1 MRRSWTSS
9 RTGWRLVT
17 ARALVG
23 LVLVYSGRGWTE
35 TEVIGAENPSDSRL
49 RVVPERVVLSGPDA
63 VQQVAVEAIEA
74 TGPARDLTQIAAFAS
89 SDPKVAAVDRAG
101 TIWARGDGVATITIQ
116 AEGKEA
122 QVPVT
127 VKDFSV
133 GRPVNFTNQV
143 VPIFTK
149 LGCNSGGCHGK
160 ASGQNGFR
168 LSLLGFEP
176 MLDYETLVKEDRGRR
191 LFPAAPAQSLLLL
204 KATARV
210 PHGGGRKLEL
220 DSHPYRVIERWIAAG
235 MPVGKE
241 TDPTVARIEVA
252 PDVRV
257 MPRRARR
264 QLVVT
269 AHYSDGTTEDV
280 TRWAQYQS
288 NEATTLAGVAE
299 GGEVETH
306 DLSGQAAIMARY
318 QGQVAVFR
326 ATVPL
331 DLPITRY
338 PDFVTDNAIDAAA
351 LAHWKT
357 LGIAPSDPCTDAE
370 FIRRAALDI
379 TGTLPKPEEVRAF
392 LDQNVPDKRAR
403 LVDRLLDR
411 PEYAAYFAVKW
422 ADILR
427 NKRENDPKAQ
437 RGTFT
442 FHDWIRASLAANIPY
457 DQFVRAI
464 LAASGTPETSP
475 PVQWYRKVKMTDAY
489 VDDSAQV
496 FLGMRLQCARCHHH
510 PFEKWSQDDYYGF
523 AAFFARVARK
533 PSLPAQRI
541 GRDDMVVYTARNGTV
556 THPKT
561 GRAMTPKGLGGA
573 VVPVPASDDPRQKL
587 VDWMAD
593 PKNPFFARAL
603 VNRYWA
609 HFFGRG
615 IVEPMDDLRSTNP
628 PSNPELLDALA
639 EAFVKSRYDLKQL
652 VRTIAT
658 SRVYGLSSL
667 PNETNAKDRQSF
679 ARHYPKRLAAEVLL
693 DAISHVSD
701 VPTTFAGLPAG
712 TRAIELPD
720 ESVSSTF
727 LDTFGRPKRETACEC
742 ERVTDASLG
751 QSLMLLN
758 SGEVPEQARRCLRPA
773 PERIGQGPAP
783 PTPRRSTTCSG
794 RRWPTTAL
802 KQRKIR
808 QRASAPVG
816 VAGKKREGVRGHH
829 LGGDQYERV
838 PVQSTEL
845 DDRI

>member
-9 RTGWRLVT
+9 RSEWRLVT
-17 ARALVG
+17 VRALVG
-23 LVLVYSGRGWTE
+23 LVLVYVGGGRTA
-35 TEVIGAENPSDSRL
+35 VIGAENPADFRL
-49 RVVPERVVLSGPDA
+49 RIVPERVVLSGPDA

-74 TGPARDLTQIAAFAS
+74 TGPARDLTRMATFAT
-89 SDPKVAAVDRAG
+89 SDPAVAAVDRAG
-101 TIWARGDGVATITIQ
+101 TIWARGDGTATITIR
-116 AEGKEA
+116 AEGREA
-122 QVPVT
+122 EVPVT
-127 VKDFSV
+127 VKDFSSV
-133 GRPVNFTNQV
+133 RPVNFANQV

-191 LFPAAPAQSLLLL
+191 LFPAAPGESLLLL

-210 PHGGGRKLEL
+210 PHGGGRKLEA

-235 MPVGKE
+235 MPVGKD
-241 TDPTVARIEVA
+241 TDPTVARIEVT
-252 PDVRV
+252 PDSRV
-257 MPRRARR
+257 MPRGARR

-288 NEATTLAGVAE
+288 NDNDVAGVAE

-306 DLSGQAAIMARY
+306 DLSGQATIMARY

-331 DLPITRY
+331 GIPITS
-338 PDFVTDNAIDAAA
+338 PPVFPTDNAIDAAA
-351 LAHWKT
+351 LAHWKA

-392 LDQNVPDKRAR
+392 LAENAADKRAR
-403 LVDRLLDR
+403 LVDRLIDR

-442 FHDWIRASLAANIPY
+442 FHDWIRASLAANVPY
-457 DQFVRAI
+457 DRFVRAI

-475 PVQWYRKVKMTDAY
+475 PVQWFRKTKTTDVY
-489 VDDSAQV
+489 VDDTAQI

-523 AAFFARVARK
+523 AAFFARVGRK

-541 GRDDMVVYTARNGTV
+541 GRDDMVIYTARAGSVN
-556 THPKT
+556 HPKT

-573 VVPVPASDDPRQKL
+573 VVPVPAADDPRQKL

-628 PSNPELLDALA
+628 PSNPELIDALA
-639 EAFVKSRYDLKQL
+639 ESFITSRYDLKQL

-693 DAISHVSD
+693 DAISQVSGA
-701 VPTTFAGLPAG
+701 PTTFAGLPAG

-720 ESVSSTF
+720 ESVASTF
-727 LDTFGRPKRETACEC
+727 LDTFGRPRRDTPCEC

-758 SGEVPEQARRCLRPA
+758 SGEVQGKLSAGTGRAETLAKDPRPDLDKVEELFRSALGRA
-773 PERIGQGPAP
+773 PTGTETSA
-783 PTPRRSTTCSG
+783 
-794 RRWPTTAL
+794 AVAHL
-802 KQRKIR
+802 
-808 QRASAPVG
+808 ASS
-816 VAGKKREGVRGHH
+816 AGKKREAFEDIIWA
-829 LGGDQYERV
+829 LINTKEFQFND
-838 PVQSTEL
+838 
-845 DDRI
+845 

>member
-1 MRRSWTSS
+1 
-9 RTGWRLVT
+9 
-17 ARALVG
+17 
-23 LVLVYSGRGWTE
+23 
-35 TEVIGAENPSDSRL
+35 
-49 RVVPERVVLSGPDA
+49 VPERAVLRGPDA
-63 VQQVAVEAIEA
+63 AQQLAVETIEA
-74 TGPARDLTQIAAFAS
+74 SGPARDLTQSAAFAS
-89 SDPKVAAVDRAG
+89 SDPKVVTVDRSG
-101 TIWARGDGVATITIQ
+101 TIWARGDGSATITIQ
-116 AEGKEA
+116 AEGKET
-122 QVPVT
+122 QVPVSVT
-127 VKDFSV
+127 EFSA

-149 LGCNSGGCHGK
+149 LGCNAGGCHGK

-191 LFPAAPAQSLLLL
+191 LFPAVPERSLLLL
-204 KATARV
+204 KATAQV
-210 PHGGGRKLEL
+210 PHGGGRRLKPDAHE
-220 DSHPYRVIERWIAAG
+220 YRVIERWIAAG

-241 TDPTVARIEVA
+241 TDPTVTRIEVA
-252 PDVRV
+252 PDARV
-257 MPRRARR
+257 MPRSGSR

-288 NEATTLAGVAE
+288 NDNDVAGVAE
-299 GGEVETH
+299 GGRVETR
-306 DLSGQAAIMARY
+306 DLAGQAAIMARY

-331 DLPITRY
+331 GLPIPRFS
-338 PDFVTDNAIDAAA
+338 DFSADNVIDAAV
-351 LAHWKT
+351 LAQWKA
-357 LGIAPSDPCTDAE
+357 LGIAPSEPCTDAE
-370 FIRRAALDI
+370 FIRRAAIDI
-379 TGTLPKPEEVRAF
+379 TGSLPKPEEVRAF
-392 LDQNVPDKRAR
+392 VVENAPDKRAR

-442 FHDWIRASLAANIPY
+442 FHDWIRASLAANLPY

-464 LAASGTPETSP
+464 IAASGTPESSP
-475 PVQWYRKVKMTDAY
+475 TVQWYRKIKMTDAY
-489 VDDSAQV
+489 VDDTAQV

-523 AAFFARVARK
+523 AAFFARVGRK
-533 PSLPAQRI
+533 PSLQAQRI
-541 GRDDMVVYTARNGTV
+541 GRDDMVIYTARAGSV

-561 GRAMTPKGLGGA
+561 GKVMTPRGLGSA
-573 VVPVPASDDPRQKL
+573 EIPVPAADDPRQKL
-587 VDWMAD
+587 VDWMAE

-615 IVEPMDDLRSTNP
+615 IVEPMDDLRVTNP
-628 PSNPELLDALA
+628 PANPELLDALA
-639 EAFVKSRYDLKQL
+639 EQFVKSRYDLKQL

-679 ARHYPKRLAAEVLL
+679 ARHYPKRLSAEVLL
-693 DAISHVSD
+693 DAISQVSG
-701 VPTTFAGLPAG
+701 VPTTFGGLPAG

-720 ESVSSTF
+720 ESVVSTF
-727 LDTFGRPKRETACEC
+727 LDTFGRPKRDTPCEC

-758 SGEVPEQARRCLRPA
+758 SGEVQGKLSSSNGRTEALAKDPRPDLEKVEELFWAALARGPSSTESAAALAHLAARP
-773 PERIGQGPAP
+773 
-783 PTPRRSTTCSG
+783 
-794 RRWPTTAL
+794 
-802 KQRKIR
+802 
-808 QRASAPVG
+808 
-816 VAGKKREGVRGHH
+816 GKKREAFEDI
-829 LGGDQYERV
+829 LWALINTKEFQFND
-838 PVQSTEL
+838 
-845 DDRI
+845 